1 VTSFEEILAKAAPP
15 ELVVPLV
22 VGGDQLNRIRELER
36 ELANAGPPVSL
47 ADRNPATVIGEQIV
61 ALQEEMRGT
70 EVEFKLRA
78 VVGREWGRLHAARP
92 VRTRE
97 ESTDAFS
104 DRLTA
109 WLCVLVAKTCIEPA
123 MTAEQVG
130 QLAERLPGAAWEKLT
145 DSAWALN
152 YNEVSVP
159 FSKAAYDWTATFEAT
174 SRRPPEPESPT
185 ASSEAK
191 PDRKP
196 RRTSTAVTEDLRGL

>member
-47 ADRNPATVIGEQIV
+47 GDRNPATVIGEQIA

-92 VRTRE
+92 ARTRE

-109 WLCVLVAKTCIEPA
+109 WLCVLVAKTCIEPV
-123 MTAEQVG
+123 MTAEQVA

-159 FSKAAYDWTATFEAT
+159 FSRAAYDWTANSAPT
-174 SRRPPEPESPT
+174 SRRPSEPESPT
-185 ASSEAK
+185 ASSEAS
-191 PDRKP
+191 PARKP
-196 RRTSTAVTEDLRGL
+196 RRTSTAPTEDLPGL